1 MAVWCPKLVALH
13 VTALRSMAASNRED
27 VQRHCWSFALREL
40 LRTYEWASVV
50 HQTKVHMT
58 WIANQAYSPTG
69 LRPQDGL
76 DKMLFIA
83 FTSQIITNEA
93 FNMYV
98 L

>member
-58 WIANQAYSPTG
+58 WIAN
-69 LRPQDGL
+69 
-76 DKMLFIA
+76 
-83 FTSQIITNEA
+83 
-93 FNMYV
+93 
-98 L
+98 